1 MNERHDPRQAAHDQT
16 ELELVFITNL
26 RQRFKAYAEQPNPTA
41 VVLLVAGD
49 KINASHHPYRA
60 IREHG
65 VLAVFD
71 RLYER
76 EVPRWLEQEVRGRG
90 LDIRP
95 DAVRMLAEYVGPNL
109 QQATTEIDKLA
120 AFVGD
125 RTTIEA
131 DDVVQASGQTR
142 EFNVFELQRAVSE
155 RRYPHAMR
163 IAERLLQQ
171 TTNARGEAIR
181 VVTILSA
188 YFTKLWK
195 LTVCQGRR
203 LGEKEMAQRVG
214 VSPYFIKEYI
224 RSLQKYDAGSIER
237 ALGLLMAADYEL
249 KGGAQRSETL
259 IMQLML
265 NQLVSGKVF
274 A

>member
-1 MNERHDPRQAAHDQT
+1 
-16 ELELVFITNL
+16 
-26 RQRFKAYAEQPNPTA
+26 
-41 VVLLVAGD
+41 
-49 KINASHHPYRA
+49 
-60 IREHG
+60 
-65 VLAVFD
+65 
-71 RLYER
+71 
-76 EVPRWLEQEVRGRG
+76 
-90 LDIRP
+90 
-95 DAVRMLAEYVGPNL
+95 MLADFVGTDL
-109 QQATTEIDKLA
+109 QVAAAEVDKLIS
-120 AFVGD
+120 FVGD
-125 RTTIEA
+125 RTKIEA
-131 DDVVQASGQTR
+131 DDVIRASGQTR
-142 EFNVFELQRAVSE
+142 EFNVFELQRAVGE
-155 RRYPHAMR
+155 RDYERAMT

-181 VVTILSA
+181 VVTILSS

-203 LGEKEMAQRVG
+203 LGEKEAAQRVG

-224 RSLQKYDAGSIER
+224 RSLQKYDVGAIER

-265 NQLVSGKVF
+265 NHLVSGKVF